1 MDVPPYISSGASS
14 RAHYSLVR
22 KVECADSPQAANQFL
37 LDGVEAIRRQLTD
50 PALSLEKCREHLITL
65 LYCHMTVS
73 HGFLP
78 LNTFDFALSHAVTLA
93 EAGRST
99 SQKRMGYLFCAEVM
113 PADHELQ
120 LMLINTLRK
129 DLEHEDT
136 SRICLA
142 LENVVVFS
150 NQDLIPAIQARLSD
164 LLSHNS
170 PHVRRRALLGYRSL
184 GLPHADLLSNI
195 DLKVVSRCKDPDQQ
209 VVGAALSL
217 CVRMAQIKQPVSN
230 ARELVNDIFVTTL
243 TSSAHDKPEFICT
256 MLSALLVV
264 GLSED
269 NVPILLQLIRS
280 SSKSHERGV
289 LRGSFALLTNIAP
302 DRLLSVN
309 LESPVHHIRP
319 LLTSRHPNDVY
330 LFLSCLE
337 CIDPVLW
344 AGTSN
349 DIPAVLDGWE
359 VERIMQLLDLSD
371 TLVRKTTLRLL
382 HRVDPNI
389 VSIFYSQAV
398 RNIPS
403 SLSVTDSNERA
414 LRFLEIITV
423 QFGEDGELYARELKD
438 ILLRLEQASLD
449 GQPVLEA
456 AIDKV
461 LTYTR
466 YAGIDFGIGFSTS
479 LLTFLVDPVTRLSQT
494 MMVIVAALATEQ
506 CGKLSIRPLDIL
518 EGFASRLP
526 KSTPPVKDACILA
539 MLRVAVDCDEIP
551 SSIINVV
558 EELGHHSKWHLRQRC
573 EQFVTLV
580 ANKDSLIEIVQKAR
594 SSALPDFLAAL
605 LDPTVPSTT
614 LSSSQS
620 FSASKLRYDAYDTPI
635 PAPKLRNR
643 DAPLSPRLTGNT
655 HWDESSEAGRESL
668 SRVSSKLTV
677 SSPDPLSKPLTAGE
691 LTLAA
696 VDSLL
701 KDEAKERIA
710 EALASRVDLI
720 SLDSPFV
727 SETTDILLR
736 SETRTEGDFES
747 LWNSEGGDARG
758 WFNGS
763 VGVAVER
770 MRNLEHTRLKVFPA
784 DLPPYLGDLK
794 VVVDGVRA
802 QAALRLRESD
812 DDSCLWRLRCNNNEL
827 HVEIRRHL
835 G

>member
-1 MDVPPYISSGASS
+1 
-14 RAHYSLVR
+14 
-22 KVECADSPQAANQFL
+22 
-37 LDGVEAIRRQLTD
+37 
-50 PALSLEKCREHLITL
+50 
-65 LYCHMTVS
+65 
-73 HGFLP
+73 
-78 LNTFDFALSHAVTLA
+78 
-93 EAGRST
+93 
-99 SQKRMGYLFCAEVM
+99 
-113 PADHELQ
+113 
-120 LMLINTLRK
+120 
-129 DLEHEDT
+129 
-136 SRICLA
+136 
-142 LENVVVFS
+142 
-150 NQDLIPAIQARLSD
+150 
-164 LLSHNS
+164 
-170 PHVRRRALLGYRSL
+170 
-184 GLPHADLLSNI
+184 
-195 DLKVVSRCKDPDQQ
+195 
-209 VVGAALSL
+209 
-217 CVRMAQIKQPVSN
+217 
-230 ARELVNDIFVTTL
+230 
-243 TSSAHDKPEFICT
+243 
-256 MLSALLVV
+256 
-264 GLSED
+264 
-269 NVPILLQLIRS
+269 
-280 SSKSHERGV
+280 
-289 LRGSFALLTNIAP
+289 
-302 DRLLSVN
+302 
-309 LESPVHHIRP
+309 
-319 LLTSRHPNDVY
+319 
-330 LFLSCLE
+330 
-337 CIDPVLW
+337 
-344 AGTSN
+344 
-349 DIPAVLDGWE
+349 
-359 VERIMQLLDLSD
+359 
-371 TLVRKTTLRLL
+371 
-382 HRVDPNI
+382 
-389 VSIFYSQAV
+389 
-398 RNIPS
+398 
-403 SLSVTDSNERA
+403 
-414 LRFLEIITV
+414 
-423 QFGEDGELYARELKD
+423 
-438 ILLRLEQASLD
+438 
-449 GQPVLEA
+449 
-456 AIDKV
+456 
-461 LTYTR
+461 
-466 YAGIDFGIGFSTS
+466 
-479 LLTFLVDPVTRLSQT
+479 
-494 MMVIVAALATEQ
+494 
-506 CGKLSIRPLDIL
+506 
-518 EGFASRLP
+518 
-526 KSTPPVKDACILA
+526 

-558 EELGHHSKWHLRQRC
+558 EELGHHSKWHLRQVRLIFETMIKTLTETLALRAVRDSRSQKGQPHRNSPEGPVFRC
-573 EQFVTLV
+573 KFSFSVLLNYLTQSFL
-580 ANKDSLIEIVQKAR
+580 Q
-594 SSALPDFLAAL
+594 LPDFLAAL

-696 VDSLL
+696 GQSGVTS